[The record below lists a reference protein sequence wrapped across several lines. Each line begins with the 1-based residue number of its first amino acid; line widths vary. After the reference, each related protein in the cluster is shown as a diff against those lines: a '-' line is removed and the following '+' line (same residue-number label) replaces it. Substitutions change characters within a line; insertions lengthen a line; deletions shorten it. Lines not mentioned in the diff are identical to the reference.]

1 MCWRDRIER
10 KPGVLTGKPV
20 IKDTRISVELVLE
33 RLGSGW
39 TFDEVIDGHPRISH
53 DDILACLLFASEIVH
68 EEHRTRMRA

>member
-33 RLGSGW
+33 RLGYGM
-39 TFDEVIDGHPRISH
+39 TIDEVIDGYPGMCR
-53 DDILACLLFASEIVH
+53 DDILACLLFASELVH
-68 EEHRTRMRA
+68 EEHVAGKVA